1 MENII
6 EIFMSRGMSRKA
18 AEKELAT
25 LTREY
30 KEIVDEVIDPEEAYS
45 ELESLF
51 RRFGLSMENA
61 DELAMG

>member
-6 EIFMSRGMSRKA
+6 EVFMSRGMSRKN

-30 KEIVDEVIDPEEAYS
+30 NEIVAEVMDPEEAYS

-51 RRFGLSMENA
+51 RRFGLSVDYA
-61 DELAMG
+61 DDLAMS

>member
-6 EIFMSRGMSRKA
+6 EVFMSRGMSRKS
-18 AEKELAT
+18 AEKELET

-30 KEIVDEVIDPEEAYS
+30 REIVDEVIDPEEAND

-51 RRFGLSMENA
+51 RRFGLSLDYA